1 MKDKKPLTIQDA
13 TKAELIE
20 YFFSPISG
28 GFRIGADRLKF
39 LLWLENHRREKAF
52 KSYSDVQDA
61 ASNCLEQ
68 HIKLIGKAKSET
80 NSMERVD
87 LLTEA
92 DRFYKRYEEL
102 MEQANKLYEAYE
114 RI

>member
-1 MKDKKPLTIQDA
+1 MKKEKPLTIQDA

-28 GFRIGADRLKF
+28 GFRIGADRQKF

-61 ASNCLEQ
+61 ATKALDQ
-68 HIKLIGKAKSET
+68 HIKML
-80 NSMERVD
+80 
-87 LLTEA
+87 
-92 DRFYKRYEEL
+92 
-102 MEQANKLYEAYE
+102 EQAIKEPDDMKRLDILTAAGRYYKQYEKLQAQADKAAE

>member
-1 MKDKKPLTIQDA
+1 MKEKKPLTIQDA

-28 GFRIGADRLKF
+28 GFRICADQQKF

-52 KSYSDVQDA
+52 ERYSNVQKA
-61 ASNCLEQ
+61 AMDYLDISVKQLE
-68 HIKLIGKAKSET
+68 KAKEESDA
-80 NSMERVD
+80 MKRAD
-87 LLTEA
+87 LLAEA
-92 DRFYKRYEEL
+92 GRLYKKYEEL
-102 MEQANKLYEAYE
+102 KARADKFEE